1 MARRG
6 EVLESPINGQRAIF
20 RETVEDTGGE
30 LLSLDFFV
38 APAGFWAASTSIPS
52 RRNAL
57 RFSLARC
64 AAAKAVASAA

>member
-6 EVLESPINGQRAIF
+6 EMLESPINGQRAIF

-38 APAGFWAASTSIPS
+38 APGGFLGSEHIHP
-52 RRNAL
+52 
-57 RFSLARC
+57 
-64 AAAKAVASAA
+64 KQ